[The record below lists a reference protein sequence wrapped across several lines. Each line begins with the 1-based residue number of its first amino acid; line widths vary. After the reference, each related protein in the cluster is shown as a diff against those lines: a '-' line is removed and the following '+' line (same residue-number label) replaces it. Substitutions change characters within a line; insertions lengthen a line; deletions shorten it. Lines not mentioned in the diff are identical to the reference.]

1 MALSRCTQKGERI
14 EGLSDDAEPTSNVA
28 GACCL
33 ITADAMMTGSY
44 LANFLGWDNRIF
56 TCNSPCALIMKD
68 TPCLLRGGKCTGS
81 SLMLTQRLMATCA
94 SLMKAE
100 RIRPLLPPA
109 FTCCT
114 CRLPWGKHY
123 CLLPTCSRSS
133 FRPQGRPLRWLDVE
147 QERQT

>member
-56 TCNSPCALIMKD
+56 TSG
-68 TPCLLRGGKCTGS
+68 RTGS
-81 SLMLTQRLMATCA
+81 GTRLGPPLPSGCQQEQLSLF
-94 SLMKAE
+94 E
-100 RIRPLLPPA
+100 
-109 FTCCT
+109 
-114 CRLPWGKHY
+114 
-123 CLLPTCSRSS
+123 CSPVHRAPGSDC
-133 FRPQGRPLRWLDVE
+133 QD
-147 QERQT
+147 